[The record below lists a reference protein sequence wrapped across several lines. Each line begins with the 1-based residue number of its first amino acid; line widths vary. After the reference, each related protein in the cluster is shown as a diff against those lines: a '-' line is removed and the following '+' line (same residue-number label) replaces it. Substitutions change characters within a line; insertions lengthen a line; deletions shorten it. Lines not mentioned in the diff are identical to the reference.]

1 MSKKVP
7 PRIQFDFEA
16 DVVEEVNEE
25 TGEVNPNFIYDDGD
39 ASSDG
44 ETIDDRMPAF
54 VKKPEIN
61 NDDIFDLPSLGVMP
75 DKIKEDLLIEEME
88 EQMKPALKRQKAE
101 KAEKVKKPRKPMSEE
116 HKAKLALAREKALAV
131 RRQNAEERKQMK
143 AIETETTH
151 LKKQKKVKEFN
162 QLKEEVTGEPTTT
175 KVKPSTPSPA
185 GPSMTKK
192 DLEDAQYEAIVR
204 YEILRKSRKEEK
216 RKQQAID
223 KTKEDIMKKIQPKKG
238 YAYRDGSNRWD
249 MCY

>member
-44 ETIDDRMPAF
+44 DTIDDRMPAF

-61 NDDIFDLPSLGVMP
+61 NDDIFDLPGIYP
-75 DKIKEDLLIEEME
+75 DNIKNDLIIEEME
-88 EQMKPALKRQKAE
+88 PGPKKTKDLKKE
-101 KAEKVKKPRKPMSEE
+101 KIKKPRKPMSEE

-143 AIETETTH
+143 AIDTETTH

-175 KVKPSTPSPA
+175 KVKPYPA
-185 GPSMTKK
+185 GHSISKK

-204 YEILRKSRKEEK
+204 YETLRKLRKEDK

-223 KTKEDIMKKIQPKKG
+223 KSKEELMKKIQPKKG